1 MDDLWQVV
9 SVATA
14 ATKARA
20 HERYPD
26 LAITV
31 NRYLIVWVGDGGRT
45 FERWFEGVTNFLL
58 GKPLLRYHRIEIGW
72 PDWVYSVC

>member
-9 SVATA
+9 SIATA

-31 NRYLIVWVGDGGRT
+31 NRYLIVWVGGGGRT
-45 FERWFEGVTNFLL
+45 FERGLFGLPADRT
-58 GKPLLRYHRIEIGW
+58 RRAY
-72 PDWVYSVC
+72 